1 MKFLDYIKIKEPSEI
16 DKKEMYRLYSE
27 VFKTHFP
34 ITNKDH
40 IMTSILG
47 RQEWTWR
54 VVGITEEAIKTII
67 GDNYKSDTKRKLQRD
82 HYYQD
87 RNETYKQIFEKFHP
101 YEDWWNKVWDNDRTI
116 LMTKSEHSLKK
127 KIKIYDLDWKLGLFR
142 ANGIGFKYAQGREGF
157 YIKENYSLKV

>member
-1 MKFLDYIKIKEPSEI
+1 
-16 DKKEMYRLYSE
+16 
-27 VFKTHFP
+27 
-34 ITNKDH
+34 
-40 IMTSILG
+40 MTSILG

-157 YIKENYSLKV
+157 YIKENFSNK